1 MRAKWKSLL
10 LGSLLS
16 FSLLLPAAAQSRV
29 SLVILPFKNISQ
41 NPADDWL
48 QESFSEN
55 LGMGLGHLPN
65 LHLVERAA
73 LRRLLA
79 EQQFSQ
85 TMLVDPETAPKLGR
99 MVGAR
104 YVVLGNYQRLG
115 RQLLINVKVVDT
127 ETGTVESGQ
136 MAQVSGDFSQLF
148 QLQEELAGKLMHRLQ
163 LNLPQQNTAPA
174 APAEALTG
182 RALSGT
188 RSTEAH
194 EYYIKARLFRDQLG
208 EKNIQKAIGLLNLA
222 LSEDPGYARAVA
234 ELAGVYLDRASGRE
248 VYRSASADD
257 LTQAEKFA
265 RQAVALAPE
274 SASGY
279 SVLARVLQARS
290 QSSEALQAAEQA
302 LTREK
307 TSESILTYLQL
318 KYPSQS
324 QVPAAEI
331 EAELR
336 KIGADLQDP
345 QVLFRLGGLYFNAL
359 HSNPQADLRQALS
372 FYTQAHQKNPRN
384 PYYAFTLSAVHMLQ
398 GRSDQARQILR
409 PLLEA
414 QPEHVFLLVSGADAA
429 SRLLPDLGQLDPD
442 QRLMQRYPE
451 YSLAYAQLATLYQ
464 QQQKENPD
472 NLTLLLTGVPALYKL
487 LPEES
492 LAWLT
497 QATRLNPDA
506 PEAYLQLARLYLQQ
520 GKDPR
525 AADRWFQ
532 QGLARLDAS
541 PETAYSAALYL
552 MARQKPAEAESYLQR
567 ALQHWQTDA
576 DPNAQLLYWLGLN
589 RLAQLK
595 RQQNQPEAALK
606 LYTQLTQSPLPP
618 MQKGIAWQRM
628 AEIYATQNRFEAAFA
643 AYENHL
649 RHVPAQLQSQQA
661 RNIYGGYFAR
671 KALQKDPQ
679 NPQLLND
686 AGLAY
691 LLQGELATAEQYL
704 QQAVRLAPANAVI
717 HYNLGLVWLGRQN
730 PAQARASFEQ
740 AVRLDPRYAKAWY
753 NLGVA
758 CDAAGQRVLARQHW
772 QQALNLNPGLQA
784 AREALQ

>member
-1 MRAKWKSLL
+1 MRSKWKALL
-10 LGSLLS
+10 LGSVLS
-16 FSLLLPAAAQSRV
+16 FSLLLPAAAESRV

-65 LHLVERAA
+65 LHLVERSA

-115 RQLLINVKVVDT
+115 QQLLINVKVVDT

-163 LNLPQQNTAPA
+163 LNLSQQNTAS
-174 APAEALTG
+174 APAEALSGT
-182 RALSGT
+182 ALSGT

-222 LSEDPGYARAVA
+222 LSEDPGYARAAA

-248 VYRSASADD
+248 VYRSASPDD
-257 LTQAEKFA
+257 LAQAEKFA
-265 RQAVALAPE
+265 RQAVALDGVA
-274 SASGY
+274 ASGY
-279 SVLARVLQARS
+279 SMLARVLQARN
-290 QSSEALQAAEQA
+290 QPAEALQAAEQA
-302 LTREK
+302 LAREK
-307 TSESILTYLQL
+307 TSESILTYIQL
-318 KYPSQS
+318 KYPPQS
-324 QVPAAEI
+324 RVPAAEI

-336 KIGADLQDP
+336 KLGADLQDP
-345 QVLFRLGGLYFNAL
+345 QVLFRLGGLYFNSL

-398 GRSDQARQILR
+398 GRSEQARQILK
-409 PLLEA
+409 PLLTA

-429 SRLLPDLGQLDPD
+429 SRLLPDLGQLDLD

-492 LAWLT
+492 LDWLT

-532 QGLARLDAS
+532 QGLARLDSS

-567 ALQHWQTDA
+567 ALQHWQADA

-606 LYTQLTQSPLPP
+606 HYTQLTQSPLPP
-618 MQKGIAWQRM
+618 MQQGIAWQRM
-628 AEIYATQNRFEAAFA
+628 AEIYAAQNRFEEAFA

-649 RHVPAQLQSQQA
+649 RKVPAQLQSAQA

-691 LLQGELATAEQYL
+691 LLQGELTTAGQYL
-704 QQAVRLAPANAVI
+704 QQAVRLAPNNAVI

-730 PAQARASFEQ
+730 VAQARASFEQ
-740 AVRLDPRYAKAWY
+740 AVKLDPQYAKAWY

-758 CDAAGQRVLARQHW
+758 CDAAGQRALARQHW
-772 QQALNLNPGLQA
+772 QQALSLDPGLQA